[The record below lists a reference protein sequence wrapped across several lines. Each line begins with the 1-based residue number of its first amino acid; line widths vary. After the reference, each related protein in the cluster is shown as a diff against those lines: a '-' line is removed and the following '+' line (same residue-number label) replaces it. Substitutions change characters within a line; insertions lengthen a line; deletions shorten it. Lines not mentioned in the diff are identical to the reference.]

1 MNGKLQRKFILSND
15 ILNEKET
22 KNTVRIYIG
31 WSYSSKKRDHL
42 QILEKLT
49 GPPRPVYPACR
60 SSSNMPSPPIT

>member
-31 WSYSSKKRDHL
+31 
-42 QILEKLT
+42 
-49 GPPRPVYPACR
+49 
-60 SSSNMPSPPIT
+60 